1 MCNKIIDNEVKN
13 IISRFKQTN
22 NVNTSVKDLTHLK
35 TYSIDDSQTFEID
48 DAISL
53 EKISY
58 QHKLWI
64 HIASPTSYFE
74 YQSAIDKKARK
85 LISTVYLST
94 NTYYMLP
101 EILINDV
108 FSLSDK
114 EKRESLSLGVIFNE
128 DGSVG
133 STEIVQSI
141 IKVDFRLN
149 YTEAD
154 ELIDYAPKEE
164 EDLSIISEILQSRK
178 CWRKNSGAMEIL
190 ESFGKIIVEDNNPT
204 LKIIDPTL
212 SRQLI
217 SEAMILYGNLISNF
231 TKVNKIPVP
240 YRVQQRIDKVSK
252 DNIQDSDNKVLYN
265 FVLKKTMGKSY
276 YSINPMPH
284 SSLGLTSYLH
294 ATSPIRRY
302 ADLLVNYQLNR
313 YLNNKEL
320 ISKEDVEQMTLEIN
334 NQGRQNIMR
343 YREDQK
349 YWLIKWFKKN
359 SFKEYN
365 VILLN
370 WINKYKCICILYF
383 IEYHFSTICNLK
395 SKKNLNI
402 GESFNV
408 QNIVN
413 NNNNDIIYFELISL
427 SK

>member
-13 IISRFKQTN
+13 IISSIKTTY
-22 NVNTSVKDLTHLK
+22 NVNTSVKDLRHLK
-35 TYSIDDSQTFEID
+35 TYSIDDSETFEID

-64 HIASPTSYFE
+64 HIASPASYFE
-74 YQSAIDKKARK
+74 YNSAIDRKART

-101 EILINDV
+101 KILINDV

-114 EKRESLSLGVIFNE
+114 EIRKSLSLGVIFND
-128 DGSVG
+128 DGSVC

-164 EDLSIISEILQSRK
+164 EDLSKISEILERRRL
-178 CWRKNSGAMEIL
+178 WRKNSGALEIL
-190 ESFGKIIVEDNNPT
+190 ESFGKIIVEDNIPT
-204 LKIIDPTL
+204 IKIIDPTL

-231 TKVNKIPVP
+231 TKVNNIPVP
-240 YRVQQRIDKVSK
+240 YRVQQGIDKFSK
-252 DNIQDSDNKVLYN
+252 NNVQDSDNKVLYN
-265 FVLKKTMGKSY
+265 FGLKKTMGKSY
-276 YSINPMPH
+276 YSINDMPH

-313 YLNNKEL
+313 YLNNKVL
-320 ISKEDVEQMTLEIN
+320 ISKEEVEQITLEIN

-359 SFKEYN
+359 SFKVYN

-370 WINKYKCICILYF
+370 WINKNKCICIIYF
-383 IEYHFSTICNLK
+383 LEYHFSTICNLK
-395 SKKNLNI
+395 SKKIVNI
-402 GESFNV
+402 GESLNV
-408 QNIVN
+408 KNIVN
-413 NNNNDIIYFELISL
+413 NNDDDIICFELISL
-427 SK
+427 SR

>member
-128 DGSVG
+128 DGSVA

-359 SFKEYN
+359 SFREYN

>member
-13 IISRFKQTN
+13 IISSFKQTN
-22 NVNTSVKDLTHLK
+22 NVNTSFKDLTYLK
-35 TYSIDDSQTFEID
+35 TYSIDDSETSEID

-108 FSLSDK
+108 FSLRDN

-128 DGSVG
+128 DGSIA

-252 DNIQDSDNKVLYN
+252 DNFQDSDNKVLYN
-265 FVLKKTMGKSY
+265 FLLKKTMGKSY

-320 ISKEDVEQMTLEIN
+320 ISKEDVEKITLEIN

-349 YWLIKWFKKN
+349 YWLIKWFNKN

-383 IEYHFSTICNLK
+383 IDYHFSTICNLK
-395 SKKNLNI
+395 TKKNLNI
-402 GESFNV
+402 GESFIV

>member
-1 MCNKIIDNEVKN
+1 
-13 IISRFKQTN
+13 
-22 NVNTSVKDLTHLK
+22 LAH
-35 TYSIDDSQTFEID
+35 

-53 EKISY
+53 EQVSGLN
-58 QHKLWI
+58 KLWI
-64 HIASPTSYFE
+64 HIASPSSYIE
-74 YQSAIDKKARK
+74 YESAIDKKARK

-101 EILINDV
+101 EILINDL

-128 DGSVG
+128 DGSVS

-154 ELIDYAPKEE
+154 ELIEYAPKEE

-178 CWRKNSGAMEIL
+178 CWRKNSGATEIL
-190 ESFGKIIVEDNNPT
+190 ETFGKIIVEDNNPT

-231 TKVNKIPVP
+231 TKANEIPVP
-240 YRVQQRIDKVSK
+240 YRVQQRLDKVSK
-252 DNIQDSDNKVLYN
+252 DNIQDSDNKILYN
-265 FVLKKTMGKSY
+265 FLLKKTMGKTY
-276 YSINPMPH
+276 YSINPMQH
-284 SSLGLTSYLH
+284 DSLALTSYLH

-302 ADLLVNYQLNR
+302 ADLLVHYQLNR
-313 YLNNKEL
+313 YLNNKDL
-320 ISKEDVEQMTLEIN
+320 ISKEDVEQMTHEIN

-370 WINKYKCICILYF
+370 WVNKYKNICILYF

-413 NNNNDIIYFELISL
+413 NNNNDIIFFELISL

>member
-1 MCNKIIDNEVKN
+1 MYNKIIDNEVKN

-22 NVNTSVKDLTHLK
+22 NLHTSVKDLTHLK
-35 TYSIDDSQTFEID
+35 TYSIDASQTFEID

-108 FSLSDK
+108 FSLRDN

-128 DGSVG
+128 DGSIA

-141 IKVDFRLN
+141 IKVDYRLN

-178 CWRKNSGAMEIL
+178 CWRKNSGATEIL

-252 DNIQDSDNKVLYN
+252 DNFQDSDNKVLYN
-265 FVLKKTMGKSY
+265 FLLKKTMGKSY

-302 ADLLVNYQLNR
+302 ADLIVNYQLNR
-313 YLNNKEL
+313 YLNNNEL
-320 ISKEDVEQMTLEIN
+320 ISKEDVEQMILEIN

-349 YWLIKWFKKN
+349 YWLRKWFERN
-359 SFKEYN
+359 SFNIYN

-370 WINKYKCICILYF
+370 WVNRYKNICILYF
-383 IEYHFSTICNLK
+383 LDYHFSTICNLK

-408 QNIVN
+408 QNIDN
-413 NNNNDIIYFELISL
+413 NNIDIIFFELISL